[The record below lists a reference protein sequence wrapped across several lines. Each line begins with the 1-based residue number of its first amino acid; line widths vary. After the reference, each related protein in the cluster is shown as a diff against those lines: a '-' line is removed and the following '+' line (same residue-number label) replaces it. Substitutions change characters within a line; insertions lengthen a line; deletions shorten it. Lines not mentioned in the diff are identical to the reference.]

1 VTLTSPRPGH
11 HGVPRARRVELT
23 DALLERLDDP
33 GEDRRAI
40 EDEVI
45 RLNLV
50 VATQVARRYERRGV
64 DAEDLR
70 QVACLALVKAV
81 RRYDGARSADFLG
94 YVVPCIRGEL
104 RRWFRDNGWLVRPPR
119 SVQELQST
127 ITRLTE
133 ELAQELGRSPRP
145 SDLAARLG
153 LPTARVE
160 EAIAA
165 HGGWNGDSLDADTET
180 PERRLPE
187 SLVHHDTGFAGA
199 EARAVVA
206 PPVRRLGA
214 REQHILELR
223 YVHDLTQDEIGTS
236 IGVTQAQVSRLMT
249 GIHRQLRGELVG
261 GTDEAPGG
269 LSPAV

>member
-1 VTLTSPRPGH
+1 VALT
-11 HGVPRARRVELT
+11 A
-23 DALLERLDDP
+23 ALLARLDDP
-33 GEDRRAI
+33 DEDRRQV

-119 SVQELQST
+119 PVQELQST

-133 ELAQELGRSPRP
+133 ELSQELGRSPRP

-153 LPTARVE
+153 VPTATVE

-165 HGGWNGDSLDADTET
+165 HGGWNGDSLDVET
-180 PERRLPE
+180 QAPERRLAE
-187 SLVHHDTGFAGA
+187 WLTHHDTGFARA
-199 EARAVVA
+199 EARAVVEA
-206 PPVRRLGA
+206 PVRRLEA

-223 YVHDLTQDEIGTS
+223 YVQDLTQGEIGTS

-249 GIHRQLRGELVG
+249 GIHRQLRGELEG
-261 GTDEAPGG
+261 GTDEASGG